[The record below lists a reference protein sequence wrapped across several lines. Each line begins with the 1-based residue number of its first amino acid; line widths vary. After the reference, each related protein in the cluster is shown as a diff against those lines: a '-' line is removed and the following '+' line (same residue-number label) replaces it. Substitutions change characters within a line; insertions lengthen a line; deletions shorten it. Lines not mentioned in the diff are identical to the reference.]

1 MQPSRSGHRLA
12 ACSEFPN
19 DNPELHRGAIWV
31 STAVGAPPVC
41 ELPSRDAE
49 VVAASPD
56 PLPLDDEMVEPFDDD
71 DDAEPIEIVDD
82 LAFDEAAFDEPVDP
96 MVLEAAPEDP
106 FAKLAGVVKDV
117 AVAFGAG
124 ADAATQLDVLLGLQ
138 ATEASPMPQA
148 AAWRGIL
155 RGESEDYE
163 ACGSTTLDEWAAS
176 LVARVV
182 GGAPRADGIRREL
195 RRRGVA
201 AFGLVA

>member
-1 MQPSRSGHRLA
+1 M
-12 ACSEFPN
+12 
-19 DNPELHRGAIWV
+19 
-31 STAVGAPPVC
+31 
-41 ELPSRDAE
+41 
-49 VVAASPD
+49 
-56 PLPLDDEMVEPFDDD
+56 
-71 DDAEPIEIVDD
+71 
-82 LAFDEAAFDEPVDP
+82 
-96 MVLEAAPEDP
+96 
-106 FAKLAGVVKDV
+106 KDV